1 MGKSIAVVDLKTT
14 VLAGVLHESR
24 RRKPSAGQR
33 SSTSDAA
40 GSWEVAKGERWG
52 ALRTTSTCAFL
63 QRGGDSQGINSYLE
77 MEHSVM
83 LFPFCD
89 ERITE

>member
-1 MGKSIAVVDLKTT
+1 MPVVDLKTT
-14 VLAGVLHESR
+14 VLAGVLHESH
-24 RRKPSAGQR
+24 RRKPSAAQR
-33 SSTSDAA
+33 YSMSDAA

-77 MEHSVM
+77 TEHLAI
-83 LFPFCD
+83 LFSFCD
-89 ERITE
+89 ERITK